1 MTASTPES
9 AIAVAV
15 RQGDQLAG
23 DQLLII
29 PLSQIRRNPNID
41 PRKGRNPQD
50 FADLCAS
57 IDSQGVIQPILVRPI
72 EGAEVPYEVV
82 AGNSRFDGSVEVGKD
97 SIPAL
102 VRVMSDAEA
111 RVAAAIENI
120 QRANLT
126 PIEEAWHCVR
136 LLADSGND
144 HSEVCR
150 KLGWSRKLLDSRVL
164 LSKCC
169 DEVATA
175 LVNGQIKLGHAE
187 LLAPLVPDEQRSI
200 CKAIIDRELT
210 VAAARDRLMQLT
222 PLISTARFDTSEC
235 AGCEHNSQR
244 YSDLFSA
251 SVGEAKCQYR
261 ACWNKKTEELIQ
273 VKLIEAEADY
283 GLVHTDLTLPA
294 DGFVLLAANGPAG
307 VGTAQMNA
315 CMSCPRYGAVVSTSQ
330 GREGD
335 VAGGYCFDKNCHADH
350 VKAYQLVV
358 AEANGETVA
367 EEESAGAVGTDAAK
381 KPAPVAGKKG
391 PDSSAKGKAK
401 PQEIKRSIKKVAFGM
416 YGRMAQQ
423 AIQSSRQLTLA
434 ISIVSLYL
442 DVRSDVPAE
451 ALKAAT
457 KDIDFPAGLSNFS
470 RANFEVQLSA
480 LPVEALEQLLCDI
493 AATSVLRRDGSDSFA
508 KSISGAQSLA
518 FIQAAQMNATDFF
531 QMTEEYL
538 KALTKPAIIQDCK
551 VSGFAA
557 KFDEAKGDKAF
568 SKLTAGKVDDLIKA
582 ILEFTDFSWS
592 GYLPEA
598 LKVSAHTDSAT
609 A

>member
-1 MTASTPES
+1 MTASTPDTVIDAPE
-9 AIAVAV
+9 
-15 RQGDQLAG
+15 QQAG
-23 DQLLII
+23 DKLLVI

-41 PRKGRNPQD
+41 PRKGRNPQSY
-50 FADLCAS
+50 AELRAS
-57 IDSQGVIQPILVRPI
+57 IRAQGVLQPILVRPI
-72 EGAEVPYEVV
+72 DGSEVPFEVV
-82 AGNSRFDGSVEVGKD
+82 AGNSRFDGSVDEGKE

-102 VRVMSDAEA
+102 VRVMTDAEA

-150 KLGWSRKLLDSRVL
+150 MLGWSRKLLDSRVL

-200 CKAIIDRELT
+200 CKAIIERELT

-244 YSDLFSA
+244 YADLFSA

-273 VKLIEAEADY
+273 VKLIEAQADY

-294 DGFVLLAANGPAG
+294 DGFVQLAANGTAG

-315 CMSCPRYGAVVSTSQ
+315 CLSCPRYGAVVSTSQ

-335 VAGGYCFDKNCHADH
+335 VAGGYCFDKNCHAEH

-358 AEANGETVA
+358 AEANGEPVVDEA
-367 EEESAGAVGTDAAK
+367 EAGTEVDDGAKQPVNGAAK
-381 KPAPVAGKKG
+381 KGPSAAP
-391 PDSSAKGKAK
+391 KGKAK

-423 AIQSSRQLTLA
+423 AVQSSRQLTLA

-442 DVRSDVPAE
+442 DVRTDVPDE
-451 ALKAAT
+451 ALKAAI
-457 KDIDFPAGLSNFS
+457 KDISFPVGLSNFS
-470 RANFEVQLSA
+470 RASFEVKLSS
-480 LPVEALEQLLCDI
+480 LPVEVLEQLLCDI
-493 AATSVLRRDGSDSFA
+493 AATSVLRRDSSDSFA

-518 FIQAAQMNATDFF
+518 FVQATQMNPTDFF

-538 KALTKPAIIQDCK
+538 KALTKPGIIHDCK
-551 VSGFAA
+551 ASGFDV
-557 KFDEAKGDKAF
+557 KFDGIKGDKAF
-568 SKLTAGKVDDLIKA
+568 SKLSAGKVDDLIKA

>member
-1 MTASTPES
+1 MTASTPET
-9 AIAVAV
+9 AIAAAV
-15 RQGDQLAG
+15 RQDTQQVG
-23 DQLLII
+23 DQLLTI
-29 PLSQIRRNPNID
+29 PLNQIRRNPNID
-41 PRKGRNPQD
+41 PRKGRNAQD
-50 FADLCAS
+50 FKDLCAS
-57 IDSQGVIQPILVRPI
+57 IASQGVLQPILVRPI

-82 AGNSRFDGSVEVGKD
+82 AGNSRFDGSVEVGKE

-102 VRVMSDAEA
+102 VRVMTDAEA
-111 RVAAAIENI
+111 RTAAAIENI
-120 QRANLT
+120 QRSDLT

-175 LVNGQIKLGHAE
+175 LVSGQIKLGHAE

-210 VAAARDRLMQLT
+210 VVATRDRMMQLT
-222 PLISTARFDTSEC
+222 PLISTARFDTSAC

-244 YSDLFSA
+244 YADLFSA

-261 ACWNKKTEELIQ
+261 ACWNKKTEELIE
-273 VKLIEAEADY
+273 VKRLEAEADY

-294 DGFVLLAANGPAG
+294 DGYILIAATGPSG

-330 GREGD
+330 GREGE

-367 EEESAGAVGTDAAK
+367 DEEATSAEGAAASTV
-381 KPAPVAGKKG
+381 PAAGIAKKG
-391 PDSSAKGKAK
+391 PANTPKGKAK

-442 DVRSDVPAE
+442 DVRSDVPDE
-451 ALKAAT
+451 ALKAAL
-457 KDIDFPAGLSNFS
+457 KDVKFPVGLSNFS
-470 RANFEVQLSA
+470 RANFEVQLA
-480 LPVEALEQLLCDI
+480 AMPVETLEQLLCDI
-493 AATSVLRRDGSDSFA
+493 AATSVLRRDSSDSFA

-518 FIQAAQMNATDFF
+518 FVQASEMNPTDFF

-538 KALTKPAIIQDCK
+538 KALTKPGIIQDCK
-551 VSGFAA
+551 ASGFDK
-557 KFDEAKGDKAF
+557 KFDEIKGDKAF
-568 SKLTAGKVDDLIKA
+568 SKLAAGKVDDLNKA
-582 ILEFTDFSWS
+582 ILDFTEFSWS